1 MRHHILPIALSLA
14 AIGTLVAGIAWGNT
28 ALALS
33 EVAIVRDDIPA
44 SFAGFRIAQ
53 VSDLH
58 NTSFGRDNEK
68 LLTALR
74 AAKPDIIVL
83 TGDLVDSRR
92 PDIALGLA
100 FAAEAVKIAPTYF
113 VSGNHEGR
121 MEEYDAICA
130 GLAERGVCVLENA
143 AVELVRNGDRITLVG
158 IADVEE
164 LTVTAAQLRRL
175 VPRDGFTVL
184 LAHRPHRLPLFA
196 DAGVSLAF
204 SGHAHGGQ
212 FRFPLIGGLY
222 APGQGI
228 FPRYTAGLYRA
239 GTTDLY
245 VSRGLGN
252 SRFPFRLG
260 NRPELVVATL
270 NPSISQN

>member
-1 MRHHILPIALSLA
+1 MRQSILPITLSLA
-14 AIGTLVAGIAWGNT
+14 GVGALVAAIAWGNT
-28 ALALS
+28 ALAVS
-33 EVAIVRDDIPA
+33 EVSIVRDDIPA
-44 SFAGFRIAQ
+44 VFAGFRIAQ

-58 NTSFGRDNEK
+58 NTTFGRDNEK
-68 LLTALR
+68 LLAALR
-74 AAKPDIIVL
+74 AAKPDILVL

-92 PDIALGLA
+92 PNIPLSLA
-100 FAAEAVKIAPTYF
+100 FAAEAVKIAPTYY

-121 MEEYDAICA
+121 MAEYDVICT

-143 AVELVRNGDRITLVG
+143 AVELVRDGQMLTLVG

-175 VPRDGFTVL
+175 VPRTGFSVL

-212 FRFPLIGGLY
+212 FRLPLIGGLY
-222 APGQGI
+222 APGQGVL
-228 FPRYTAGLYRA
+228 PRYTAGLYRA
-239 GTTDLY
+239 GDTDLY

-270 NPSISQN
+270 HPGKSQN